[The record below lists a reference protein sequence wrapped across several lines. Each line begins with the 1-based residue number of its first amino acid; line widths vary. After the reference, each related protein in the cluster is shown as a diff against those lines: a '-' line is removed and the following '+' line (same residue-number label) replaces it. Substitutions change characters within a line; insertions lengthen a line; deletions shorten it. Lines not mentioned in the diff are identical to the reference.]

1 MKSTN
6 ERLAMVAADEW
17 LQPVEEEINRRFA
30 MYRERLEAIE
40 GAAGSLVDYAN
51 GYRYFGWQRDDVMM

>member
-40 GAAGSLVDYAN
+40 DEALNATFKLTAELGTSN
-51 GYRYFGWQRDDVMM
+51 